1 MRRILPLAALL
12 VAFAV
17 QAADTPAA
25 PTTPPAKPGRYSVD
39 ADADGFVTREEAKA
53 HPRLEAQFDAVDA
66 DKDGR
71 LDAAEMNAHREAMR
85 AGIRARAEE
94 RWKAADAD
102 GDGALSREEA
112 QASMPRMA
120 ERFDRMDANS
130 DGRIE
135 RSEMHHLGKRKKKGC
150 CCDSE

>member
-1 MRRILPLAALL
+1 MRRTLPLAALL
-12 VAFAV
+12 VAFAA

-25 PTTPPAKPGRYSVD
+25 ATTPPAKPARIAID
-39 ADADGFVTREEAKA
+39 ADGDGFVTREEAKA

-71 LDAAEMNAHREAMR
+71 LDATEMKAHRVAMR
-85 AGIRARAEE
+85 AGMRERAEE
-94 RWKAADAD
+94 RWKTADTD

-120 ERFDRMDANS
+120 ERFDKMDANS

-135 RSEMHHLGKRKKKGC
+135 RSEMHNLGKRRKKGC